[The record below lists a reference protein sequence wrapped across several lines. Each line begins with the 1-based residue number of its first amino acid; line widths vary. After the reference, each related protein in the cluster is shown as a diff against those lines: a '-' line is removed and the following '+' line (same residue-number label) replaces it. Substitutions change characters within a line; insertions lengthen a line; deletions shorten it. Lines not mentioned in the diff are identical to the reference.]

1 MPETMKAVVLTS
13 PGGADA
19 LQLTNV
25 PLPQPGPGQV
35 RVRVAASGVNRADL
49 LQRQGRYKVPE
60 GWPTEILGMEFAGEI
75 DALGDG
81 VDAWKVGDR
90 VMGILGGGGYAEQA
104 LTWANQL
111 VAAPSGMDLVEAA
124 AIPEVFMTAFDAMV
138 LQGGLKSGENL
149 LVHAV
154 GSGVGTA
161 GMQLGRYFGARVIGT
176 SRTQEKLDR
185 AVELGLEFPVIAGE
199 SWEERVTFATD
210 GIGVDLILD
219 LVGGPYLSRNI
230 IVLAEKGRIVVVGVT
245 GGPKAPFN
253 LRSLMVKRGTIIGTV
268 LRSRP
273 WREKEMLTR
282 AFAEKVLPGFDDGSL
297 KPVLD
302 QTFAPDAAA
311 DAHRRMEANLN
322 FGKLLIVW

>member
-1 MPETMKAVVLTS
+1 MPETMKAVVISS
-13 PGGADA
+13 PGGAEVLKLRD
-19 LQLTNV
+19 V
-25 PLPQPGPGQV
+25 PLPHPMPGQV

-49 LQRQGRYKVPE
+49 LQRKGRYPVPE
-60 GWPTEILGMEFAGEI
+60 GWPTDILGMEFAGEI
-75 DALGDG
+75 EAIGD
-81 VDAWKVGDR
+81 KVEDWAIGDR
-90 VMGILGGGGYAEQA
+90 VMGLLGGGGYAEQA

-111 VAAPSGMDLVEAA
+111 VRVPKGMDLVEAA
-124 AIPEVFMTAFDAMV
+124 AIPEVFMTAFDAIV

-161 GMQLGRYFGARVIGT
+161 GMQLGNYFGAQVIGT

-210 GIGVDLILD
+210 GVGVDLILD

-245 GGPKAPFN
+245 GGPSAPFN

-268 LRSRP
+268 LRSRA